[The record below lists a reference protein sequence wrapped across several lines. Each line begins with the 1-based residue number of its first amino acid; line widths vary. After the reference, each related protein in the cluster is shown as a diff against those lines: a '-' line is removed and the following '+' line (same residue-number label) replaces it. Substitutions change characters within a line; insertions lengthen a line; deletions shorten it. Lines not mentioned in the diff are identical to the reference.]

1 MRYSLMIRGRKVAQ
15 QYSRFFDHALYI
27 RGYQFAS
34 ADRFFGGFVATTCV
48 FGRVVP

>member
-34 ADRFFGGFVATTCV
+34 ADRFLGVLWLQLV
-48 FGRVVP
+48 FLSE